1 MVIQL
6 KLINDANEL
15 AIPKE
20 HKQPP
25 SETHCKTKNLSEK
38 KFLRLVE
45 QILAGGVVPFLG
57 AGLSLQSIGPNRKTI
72 AHTQTMT
79 CAVCSELYID
89 RPGSKCK
96 ANNKESHL
104 RCGQKIIRAKEKR
117 PLFSYS
123 LASKSNN
130 FTGRYLFNSKYIHLR
145 PFKRHLRLGVW
156 HVS

>member
-1 MVIQL
+1 MLTMAQVNYIR
-6 KLINDANEL
+6 KMFF
-15 AIPKE
+15 
-20 HKQPP
+20 
-25 SETHCKTKNLSEK
+25 EK
-38 KFLRLVE
+38 GMNY
-45 QILAGGVVPFLG
+45 A
-57 AGLSLQSIGPNRKTI
+57 
-72 AHTQTMT
+72 
-79 CAVCSELYID
+79 
-89 RPGSKCK
+89 
-96 ANNKESHL
+96 SHL

>member
-1 MVIQL
+1 MAQVDCIR
-6 KLINDANEL
+6 NMFF
-15 AIPKE
+15 
-20 HKQPP
+20 
-25 SETHCKTKNLSEK
+25 EK
-38 KFLRLVE
+38 V
-45 QILAGGVVPFLG
+45 
-57 AGLSLQSIGPNRKTI
+57 
-72 AHTQTMT
+72 MT
-79 CAVCSELYID
+79 YA
-89 RPGSKCK
+89 
-96 ANNKESHL
+96 SHL